1 MFQNKDLAAV
11 KNNSIFKG
19 VSDTNLNFNFN
30 QKDFQE
36 IGEGE
41 IIYQSGDPSDYL
53 YLLIEGEI
61 KLKIPGG
68 ISSPLIL
75 RKSNNDFFGE
85 KEVQENTLRK
95 SSAVADKNSLLYII
109 RKNDLNSLIQR
120 SKDLRYNLL
129 GVISEDNDTDA
140 NKKETIYDGLLG
152 KLSEQPIFKSENN
165 EIIEKTNL
173 TESENFEDIETETDN
188 KSELNYE
195 TELPSESE
203 DKSKPEIINDFD
215 SVKKDGVQT
224 TPPLS
229 EIIKAMQ
236 LIFSDINPEGLFISI
251 PDAISKLLNAE
262 RAILYIH
269 LTETNELRTRKKMG
283 AEYSIYSLKLSGD
296 LFSESIDENKIINLT
311 SPNQEQLEFISTTS
325 DEEVKNL
332 LIFPIKNNSDK
343 IIGILQLI
351 NSKKGGFD
359 SSDEKLISELS
370 PAIASAIENS
380 IQIQDLIDTNRL
392 ISLNRVANFL
402 IQDIKNPI
410 IMIKQY
416 SEHIKKQTV
425 SKEINFVLEM
435 IIEQANSV
443 AGILQTTLGYSEG
456 KMIYNP
462 QPTLLSNA
470 LNYILSMLAEYVES
484 RNVKLFK
491 KFEGDGIVNI
501 DKKEFY
507 QAFFQIAKNAC
518 DAMPQGGNF
527 YIITTREGDKIR
539 IELRDNGLGIPDSI
553 KERIFEP
560 FMTHGKE
567 QGSGLGLA
575 ISEKIVKGHN
585 GKIWTESKQGEGA
598 VFIIVLPVLE

>member
-85 KEVQENTLRK
+85 KEVQENTVRK
-95 SSAVADKNSLLYII
+95 SSAVANKNSLLYII

-129 GVISEDNDTDA
+129 GVISEDNVTDA

-215 SVKKDGVQT
+215 SVMKDAVQT
-224 TPPLS
+224 TPSLS

-262 RAILYIH
+262 KAI
-269 LTETNELRTRKKMG
+269 
-283 AEYSIYSLKLSGD
+283 
-296 LFSESIDENKIINLT
+296 
-311 SPNQEQLEFISTTS
+311 
-325 DEEVKNL
+325 
-332 LIFPIKNNSDK
+332 
-343 IIGILQLI
+343 
-351 NSKKGGFD
+351 
-359 SSDEKLISELS
+359 
-370 PAIASAIENS
+370 
-380 IQIQDLIDTNRL
+380 
-392 ISLNRVANFL
+392 
-402 IQDIKNPI
+402 
-410 IMIKQY
+410 
-416 SEHIKKQTV
+416 
-425 SKEINFVLEM
+425 
-435 IIEQANSV
+435 
-443 AGILQTTLGYSEG
+443 
-456 KMIYNP
+456 
-462 QPTLLSNA
+462 
-470 LNYILSMLAEYVES
+470 
-484 RNVKLFK
+484 
-491 KFEGDGIVNI
+491 
-501 DKKEFY
+501 
-507 QAFFQIAKNAC
+507 
-518 DAMPQGGNF
+518 
-527 YIITTREGDKIR
+527 
-539 IELRDNGLGIPDSI
+539 
-553 KERIFEP
+553 
-560 FMTHGKE
+560 
-567 QGSGLGLA
+567 
-575 ISEKIVKGHN
+575 
-585 GKIWTESKQGEGA
+585 
-598 VFIIVLPVLE
+598 